1 VTALKPQAHQ
11 SPPPSL
17 RPIVAPLSGLLI
29 AQFVAGLSATIVA
42 TSIPSIMQDLPGPTA
57 HSTWIVAATILGNT
71 ATTPIWG
78 KLGDRFNPKLILQ
91 AGLMF
96 FAIGSL
102 VAALSPNT
110 TQLIVGRALQ
120 GIGLGGILSLVVI
133 VIAALVEPRQRG
145 RVNAWLSS
153 MQTTA
158 TLSGPVLGGLIVQTP
173 GLGWQWCFLLS
184 IPGALASVIVIAA
197 TLRIVRAPHQRMRAD
212 FAGAG
217 LIALGV
223 TSSLVCISALPNA
236 ATSVW
241 LVVVTGAIGVIA
253 LTVAVVVELR
263 AEDPILPLR
272 LLAARIPL
280 LCITAAFFSG
290 TTLFSGSVFIT
301 QYLQFGVGLPPATAG
316 LLLTPMALGTVATA
330 FAAGRYIS
338 RTGRVRPVVVV
349 GALALFTGN
358 AVLSQM
364 HFAPIVMA
372 VIGTVL
378 IACGLG
384 AVIQNLIL
392 TAQTTVSLRTLG
404 SMSSSVSFFLSL
416 GGTIGL
422 VVLGSVLTFQVD
434 TMQAGGSTQSEA
446 YLVGMPIIFGLSA
459 LMVVPATAAVLA
471 LPAIHLR
478 GGQKA
483 VAQGPGGTTDPTDG
497 AMFHSA

>member
-1 VTALKPQAHQ
+1 M
-11 SPPPSL
+11 
-17 RPIVAPLSGLLI
+17 APLSGLLI

-42 TSIPSIMQDLPGPTA
+42 TSIPAIMQNLPGPSA

-78 KLGDRFNPKLILQ
+78 KLGDRFNPKIILQ

-96 FAIGSL
+96 FAVGSL
-102 VAALSPNT
+102 VAALSLNT

-120 GIGLGGILSLVVI
+120 GIGLGGILSLVVV

-158 TLSGPVLGGLIVQTP
+158 TLSGPVIGGLIVQTP

-184 IPGALASVIVIAA
+184 IPGALAAVIVIAA
-197 TLRIVRAPHQRMRAD
+197 TLRIVRTPHERMRAD
-212 FAGAG
+212 FAGAA

-223 TSSLVCISALPNA
+223 TSSLICISALPHA
-236 ATSVW
+236 DTSIW
-241 LVVVTGAIGVIA
+241 LIAVSGTVGVVA
-253 LTVAVVVELR
+253 LIVAVFVELR

-272 LLAARIPL
+272 LLAARTPL
-280 LCITAAFFSG
+280 LCVTAAFFSG

-301 QYLQFGVGLPPATAG
+301 QYLQFGVGLAPATAG
-316 LLLTPMALGTVATA
+316 VLLTPMALGTVAVA
-330 FAAGRYIS
+330 FVAGRYIS
-338 RTGRVRPVVVV
+338 RTGRTRPVLVV
-349 GALALFTGN
+349 GALALFAGN
-358 AVLSQM
+358 AILSQM
-364 HFAPIVMA
+364 HFSPIVMA

-392 TAQTTVSLRTLG
+392 TAQTTVPFRTVG
-404 SMSSSVSFFLSL
+404 SMSAAVSFFLSF

-422 VVLGSVLTFQVD
+422 VVLGSVLTAQVD
-434 TMQAGGSTQSEA
+434 TMQMSGSTRSEA

-483 VAQGPGGTTDPTDG
+483 AAAGKGSSAEPTDG